1 MPSPFPW
8 NDVFPIILLTG
19 QLSHPGPVRSTSP
32 VISLV
37 GGFGEQLPA
46 SGTRATPKAQ
56 GTSCCECLQYH
67 ASPLIHCT
75 EAPKYEVRSI
85 VSWGFPSTISAAK
98 LVYGHEARPELSSPS
113 SPHQSSQFSTLGATS
128 AAPRT
133 QLPVLITSTAPAE
146 APGDGCKGGVRP
158 RAPCSKYRC
167 YAPWAISTPL
177 LQRLADGPQRQDG
190 LCSPNA
196 AVLPCLAKP
205 CHALH
210 ALHHF
215 RSKSEK

>member
-56 GTSCCECLQYH
+56 GTSCCECLPCSSAH
-67 ASPLIHCT
+67 PLHRSP
-75 EAPKYEVRSI
+75 EVRSTKYRLLG
-85 VSWGFPSTISAAK
+85 GFPSTISAAK

-113 SPHQSSQFSTLGATS
+113 SPISPPSSRPL
-128 AAPRT
+128 
-133 QLPVLITSTAPAE
+133 
-146 APGDGCKGGVRP
+146 VRP
-158 RAPCSKYRC
+158 LPRQGLSYPSLSHPSPLQKLREMGVKEVFVLARPAANTDVTLHGRSRRRC
-167 YAPWAISTPL
+167 FS
-177 LQRLADGPQRQDG
+177 G
-190 LCSPNA
+190 
-196 AVLPCLAKP
+196 
-205 CHALH
+205 
-210 ALHHF
+210 
-215 RSKSEK
+215 

>member
-8 NDVFPIILLTG
+8 NYVFPIILLTG

-56 GTSCCECLQYH
+56 GTSCCECLPCSSAH
-67 ASPLIHCT
+67 PLHRSP
-75 EAPKYEVRSI
+75 EVRSTKYR
-85 VSWGFPSTISAAK
+85 VLGGFPSTISAAK

-113 SPHQSSQFSTLGATS
+113 SPHQSSQFSTLRATS

-167 YAPWAISTPL
+167 YAP
-177 LQRLADGPQRQDG
+177 
-190 LCSPNA
+190 
-196 AVLPCLAKP
+196 
-205 CHALH
+205 
-210 ALHHF
+210 
-215 RSKSEK
+215 